1 MWRHRL
7 LTGSVLSLV
16 IFASGLSL
24 SAADE
29 KAPAKPEPAKPAP
42 EKPAEAKPA
51 ETKPAEAK
59 PVAATTPVPAKPAET
74 KPAETKP
81 APAKPAETKPATP
94 APAAPA
100 PAKPSEPKPAAPAP
114 VKPAPKMVKL
124 NVYPP
129 EIQLTTSRDRQ
140 SVIAQ
145 AVFDN
150 GLTQDVTS
158 QIQFKAAQ
166 PGIVRFDKNVV
177 YPENDGETDVIAS
190 FGGADVKLHT
200 KVVKGKVDRPISF
213 NLDVMPTFMRA
224 GCNTGS
230 CHGAARGKDGFRLSL
245 FGFDPKGD
253 YNRLTRELS
262 GRRINLSLPH
272 ESLLLEKATGAVPH
286 TGGKLY
292 EKGSEHYNA
301 TLRWLQAGAPYDA
314 GEIPTVTKVEI
325 YPEGGVMDG
334 KDTTQQVSVLAH
346 YSDGTTRDVTT
357 LAFFS
362 SNNDNSATIT
372 KEGLITAN
380 NRGEAFIMAR
390 FDTHTVG
397 SHFVV
402 LPKGLDFEWPSVPE
416 YNYVDTLIH
425 NKLKKLRVVP
435 SEVCSDAE
443 FLRRASLD
451 ICGVM
456 PTIEEFNTF
465 VADKDP
471 KKRDKLVDQLLN
483 RKEFVEMWVMKW
495 SELLQIRTVNNRIS
509 YKSALLYYNWLQER
523 IATNVPIDKMV
534 QELLG
539 ATGGTFANA
548 ATNYYENER
557 DTLKVSE
564 NVAQVFMGMRI
575 QCAQCHNHPFDRW
588 TMDDYYSFA
597 AFFSQIGRK
606 GSEDP
611 RESIIYNRGSGEVRH
626 AVDNRVMQPKFL
638 GGAQPD
644 TRGKDRRV
652 VLSNWLASDENPY
665 FATNLSNIVWAHFF
679 GKGIIN
685 EVDDVRVSNP
695 PVNPELL
702 DELAKRFTD
711 YNYDFKKL
719 VRDICTSR
727 TYQLSTQTNPSNER
741 DLTNFSH
748 AQPRRLRAEIL
759 LDCISQ
765 VTSAPNKFRGL
776 PLGARAVQIAD
787 GNTSNYFL
795 TTFGRAKRDTV
806 CSCEVR
812 MEPSLSQA
820 LHLLNGDTVNQ
831 KIVQGKFVES
841 RLKAGKK
848 PLEVIDEMY
857 ITCLS
862 RKPTDKEY
870 SSLVQVLDENK
881 KDETNTLN
889 DVFWS
894 LLNSREFIFNH

>member
-1 MWRHRL
+1 MWRHQTIIRSF
-7 LTGSVLSLV
+7 LTLC
-16 IFASGLSL
+16 FMASGFSL
-24 SAADE
+24 TLGAE
-29 KAPAKPEPAKPAP
+29 KTEPAKAEPAKPAAAKP
-42 EKPAEAKPA
+42 TPAPKPAAAAPKA
-51 ETKPAEAK
+51 E
-59 PVAATTPVPAKPAET
+59 PAKPA
-74 KPAETKP
+74 AAKP
-81 APAKPAETKPATP
+81 APQQAAAPQ
-94 APAAPA
+94 PAAA
-100 PAKPSEPKPAAPAP
+100 TK
-114 VKPAPKMVKL
+114 KPAPKMVKL
-124 NVYPP
+124 NVYPQN
-129 EIQLTTSRDRQ
+129 IQLTTSRDRQ
-140 SVIAQ
+140 SVIGQ
-145 AVFDN
+145 AVYDN
-150 GLTQDVTS
+150 GLTRDVTS
-158 QIQFKAAQ
+158 QLQLKPAKA
-166 PGIVRFDKNVV
+166 GIVRIDKNMI
-177 YPENDGETDVIAS
+177 YPVGDGETELVAS
-190 FGGADVKLHT
+190 FDGANVKLHS
-200 KVVKGKVDRPISF
+200 KVEKAKVDRPISF

-253 YNRLTRELS
+253 YHRLTRELS
-262 GRRINLSLPH
+262 GRRINLSMPS
-272 ESLLLEKATGAVPH
+272 ESLLLEKAIGAVPH

-292 EKGSEHYNA
+292 EKDSELYNEV
-301 TLRWLQAGAPYDA
+301 LRWLQAGAPYDA
-314 GEIPTVTKVEI
+314 GAIPTVEKVEI

-334 KDTTQQVSVLAH
+334 KGTTQQVSVLAY
-346 YSDGTTRDVTT
+346 YSDGTTRDVTS
-357 LAFFS
+357 LSAFS
-362 SNNDNSATIT
+362 SNNDNSATVSKT
-372 KEGLITAN
+372 GLITAD

-402 LPKGLDFEWPSVPE
+402 LPKGLDFEWPNVPE
-416 YNYVDTLIH
+416 YNYVDKLVH
-425 NKLKKLRVVP
+425 NKLKKLRVIP

-451 ICGVM
+451 ICGILPSIV
-456 PTIEEFNTF
+456 EFNQF

-471 KKRDKLVDQLLN
+471 KKREKVVDQLLN

-523 IATNVPIDKMV
+523 IANNVPLDKMV

-539 ATGGTFANA
+539 STGGTFANA

-606 GSEDP
+606 RSEDP

-626 AVDNRVMQPKFL
+626 LVDKRVMQPKFL
-638 GGAQPD
+638 GGAQPEVK
-644 TRGKDRRV
+644 GKDRRV
-652 VLSNWLASDENPY
+652 VLANWLASDENPY

-702 DELAKRFTD
+702 DELAKRFTE

-727 TYQLSTQTNPSNER
+727 SYQLSTQTNPTNEK

-748 AQPRRLRAEIL
+748 AMPRRLRAEVL

-765 VTSAPNKFRGL
+765 VTNAPNKFRGL
-776 PLGARAVQIAD
+776 PMGARAVQIAD
-787 GNTSNYFL
+787 GNTTNYFL

-820 LHLLNGDTVNQ
+820 LHLLNGDTVNR
-831 KIVQGKFVES
+831 KIDQGKFVES
-841 RLKAGKK
+841 RIKAGKK
-848 PLEVIDEMY
+848 PLEIVDEMY
-857 ITCLS
+857 ISCLS

-870 SSLVQVLDENK
+870 SNLVQVLDENK
-881 KDETNTLN
+881 KDEKNTLN